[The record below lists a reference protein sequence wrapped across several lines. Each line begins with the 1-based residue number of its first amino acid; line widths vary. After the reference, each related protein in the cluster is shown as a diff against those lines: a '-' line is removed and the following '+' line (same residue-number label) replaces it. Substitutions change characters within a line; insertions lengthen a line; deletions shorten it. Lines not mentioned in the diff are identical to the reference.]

1 MVWLFGDLNKH
12 LEKPSKI
19 SGSFRLMT
27 QSLRSY
33 YLALNN
39 VAKKWSMPIQ
49 NWKSAMNHFII
60 EFGDNIVNM

>member
-1 MVWLFGDLNKH
+1 MTLRKVIKNKRVF
-12 LEKPSKI
+12 PSDDSVFKI
-19 SGSFRLMT
+19 L
-27 QSLRSY
+27 

-60 EFGDNIVNM
+60 EFEDNIVNM